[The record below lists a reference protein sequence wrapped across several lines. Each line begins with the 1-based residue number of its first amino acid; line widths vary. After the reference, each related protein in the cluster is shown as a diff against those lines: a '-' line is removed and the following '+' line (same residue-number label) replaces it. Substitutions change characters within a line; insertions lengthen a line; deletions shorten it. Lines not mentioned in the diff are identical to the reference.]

1 MLLRVYEWD
10 LIQSGRIYGLI
21 AMLAGSAGVLSGPF
35 VLKFMNKKNINAPQF
50 KLAIFGIS
58 MASISLVL
66 LPFQANVNIA
76 LIFVTLASFFVTL
89 PLAGTSSAMVIVS
102 PNRIRGVITGIYVVI
117 TSVFG
122 LVLGPFL
129 VASST
134 DFIFQDPNAVAKSL
148 ALVSVL
154 IGPVGIF
161 FMLKGVHAFGEMKN
175 V

>member
-1 MLLRVYEWD
+1 MFSPLWYCLS
-10 LIQSGRIYGLI
+10 L
-21 AMLAGSAGVLSGPF
+21 ATHLAGSQYWTWESCKP
-35 VLKFMNKKNINAPQF
+35 
-50 KLAIFGIS
+50 
-58 MASISLVL
+58 
-66 LPFQANVNIA
+66 
-76 LIFVTLASFFVTL
+76 
-89 PLAGTSSAMVIVS
+89 
-102 PNRIRGVITGIYVVI
+102 VV

-161 FMLKGVHAFGEMKN
+161 FMLKGVNAFGEMKN